1 MGISFFKSYF
11 DNKEVVNIMDI
22 LSSNI
27 FFVFLFLCTLAF
39 LCELIDSSIGMGY
52 GTILSPLLIV
62 LGFATFDSV
71 PAILISQMVGGAIAA
86 RQHHVL
92 GNAHFK
98 RIHRQLQPD
107 TERIFSFWKL
117 WTRAVEF
124 WNELSSDG
132 KAVLIIST
140 LGIFASLGASYI
152 GTRIIDK
159 KVLEV
164 IIAIVVLVM
173 ALLISLDVKFEYTT
187 RKMFLLGLVS
197 AGFKGLSGGGF
208 GPLVTAMQKVMGK
221 GLGAAVGVTTFSEV
235 LICLVAFFGHLFYG
249 NIQRWDLVAALC
261 IGSALAGSFGPRATL
276 KLDQKKKLKTIIAF
290 ALTLLGTLV
299 LLNATKVIHLNISV

>member
-1 MGISFFKSYF
+1 
-11 DNKEVVNIMDI
+11 MDTI
-22 LSSNI
+22 FSNI

-71 PAILISQMVGGAIAA
+71 PAILISQMLGGAIAA
-86 RQHHVL
+86 RQHHIL

-98 RIHRQLQPD
+98 RIKSPSQPD

-117 WTRAVEF
+117 WPHAVQF

-140 LGIFASLGASYI
+140 LGIFASLGASYL

-159 KVLEV
+159 GVLEV

-173 ALLISLDVKFEYTT
+173 ALFISLDVKFEYTT

-208 GPLVTAMQKVMGK
+208 GPLLTAMQKVMGK
-221 GLGAAVGVTTFSEV
+221 RLGAAVGVTTFSEV

-249 NIQRWDLVAALC
+249 NITRWDLVSALC
-261 IGSALAGSFGPRATL
+261 IGSALAGSFGPKATL
-276 KLDQKKKLKTIIAF
+276 KLDQKEQLKTIVAC
-290 ALTLLGTLV
+290 ALFLLGALV
-299 LLNATKVIHLNISV
+299 ILKATGIIRLNVSM